1 MESAIPR
8 RIGELTVRGET
19 EQLWGTGVDNDMR
32 AQVACLAKR
41 VAELH

>member
-8 RIGELTVRGET
+8 RIGGLAVRCEA
-19 EQLWGTGVDNDMR
+19 EQLGVDNDMR

-41 VAELH
+41 VAELD